1 LIRFDHSG
9 LRIRG
14 CNTDAQQHA
23 QDESSFL
30 QRNSPRF
37 RRVSS
42 RDWPGQCT
50 RVRASAKEAAKGEN
64 GSVITAVQSV
74 L

>member
-1 LIRFDHSG
+1 

-30 QRNSPRF
+30 QRSSPRF
-37 RRVSS
+37 RHVSS
-42 RDWPGQCT
+42 RDWPGRYR
-50 RVRASAKEAAKGEN
+50 RVRASAKEATKGAN
-64 GSVITAVQSV
+64 ASVITAVQSV